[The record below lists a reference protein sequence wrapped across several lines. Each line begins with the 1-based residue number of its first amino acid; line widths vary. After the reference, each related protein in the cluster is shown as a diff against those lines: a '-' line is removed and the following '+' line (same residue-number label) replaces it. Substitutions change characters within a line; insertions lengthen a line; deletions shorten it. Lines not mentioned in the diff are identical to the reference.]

1 MPHVLQRASWAVPLP
16 KGWGLYSTPN
26 HKPHARGSGGT
37 PSRHHPCAAAVTDGN
52 APMNAT
58 WHDHHPPPSGLQHQ
72 QRADT
77 HHEGIV
83 CVAASTESQSATG
96 HRRGALMLRLQ
107 SWYAWP
113 RPSSS
118 GSSSRWS
125 QLDGRRQES
134 IIRGPEGRPSALP
147 STTPGYQVKLM

>member
-96 HRRGALMLRLQ
+96 HRRGGINVAPPVMVRLAAPVIFWLFITVV
-107 SWYAWP
+107 SA
-113 RPSSS
+113 
-118 GSSSRWS
+118 
-125 QLDGRRQES
+125 RR
-134 IIRGPEGRPSALP
+134 L
-147 STTPGYQVKLM
+147 TTRVDHTRA